1 MSDFEN
7 KNSVVPVVD
16 EEPINLGNLPPTLR
30 EPAPWTTRDTAFAVL
45 TLVCSVIFVS
55 LSLFGGFNLGFTVS
69 FFVLFLL
76 TALYMAKSKIHI
88 KPFPLFCGG
97 AALTLSAVFGIF
109 NDSLINTLLFF
120 AVFALYGVF
129 TSLAYTDCEN
139 SRHGIVYSALNTL
152 IAVPFAF
159 LTEPF
164 RSYGKYCNDNN
175 KKGPN
180 KQVLVGVA
188 ISIPVLSAVIPL
200 LISSDAAF
208 ENLMVSLFSGIGTLI
223 AKILLGAILWVFL
236 FALLFTLKKGL
247 RREEHTV
254 PEPSGYKNLPAATA
268 VTLFTILSVFY
279 AVYLFSQLS
288 YFFGAFAGEYSVTPA
303 SYARRGFFE
312 LCGVCSINLGLIAL
326 ITGLARRNEEG
337 KIPLSVRISATLI
350 CVFSAI
356 FTVTALSKMI
366 LYISFYGL
374 TRLRLLT
381 SVFMVMLGL
390 IFLGV
395 VVSLYLRK
403 FPAAKYI
410 ITVLALLAA
419 AVGFCDVDRTVTF
432 YNVEHYKMG
441 QLEDIDVDHLGGL
454 SDSAVPYLVDLLK
467 LPDTEVREEAARVL
481 YARAEEFYEI
491 DTAEYSKIKLRE
503 IKKGGFSSYNYSR
516 ERAKELIGKN
526 IGKIVELKPYVNEYA
541 EYEFPP
547 DEYYY

>member
-1 MSDFEN
+1 MTDYEN
-7 KNSVVPVVD
+7 ENVINPND
-16 EEPINLGNLPPTLR
+16 EEPINLGDLPPALR
-30 EPAPWTTRDTAFAVL
+30 EPALWTARDTAFAVL
-45 TLVCSVIFVS
+45 TLVCSVFFIS
-55 LSLFGGFNLGFTVS
+55 LSLFGGFNLGFTLS
-69 FFVLFLL
+69 FFVQFLL
-76 TALYMAKSKIHI
+76 TVLYMVKSKLRINA
-88 KPFPLFCGG
+88 FPIFCGG
-97 AALTLSAVFGIF
+97 AALILSAVFGIF

-120 AVFALYGVF
+120 SVFALYGVF
-129 TSLAYTDCEN
+129 VSLSYTDCEN
-139 SRHGIVYSALNTL
+139 SRHGIVYSVLNTL
-152 IAVPFAF
+152 IAAPFAF

-180 KQVLVGVA
+180 KQVLVGIA
-188 ISIPVLSAVIPL
+188 ISIPVLLAVIPL

-247 RREEHTV
+247 RREEYNASV
-254 PEPSGYKNLPAATA
+254 QSSYKNLPAATA

-288 YFFGAFAGEYSVTPA
+288 YFFGAFAGEYSITPA

-350 CVFSAI
+350 CVFSVI
-356 FTVTALSKMI
+356 FTVTALSKML
-366 LYISFYGL
+366 LYIAFYGL

-390 IFLGV
+390 IFVGV
-395 VVSLYLRK
+395 VISLYLRK
-403 FPAAKYI
+403 FPTAKYI
-410 ITVLALLAA
+410 ITVLAVLAL
-419 AVGFCDVDRTVTF
+419 AVGFCDVDRTVAF
-432 YNVEHYKMG
+432 YNVEHYKKG
-441 QLEDIDVDHLGGL
+441 QLEEIDINHLGGL
-454 SDSAVPYLVDLLK
+454 SDPAVPYLAELLDM
-467 LPDTEVREEAARVL
+467 PDTEVREEAARVL

-491 DTAEYSKIKLRE
+491 NTTEHKKIKLKE
-503 IKKGGFSSYNYSR
+503 IKESGFSSYNYSR

-526 IGKIVELKPYVNEYA
+526 IGKIIKYKPEIYPTA
-541 EYEFPP
+541 EDDF
-547 DEYYY
+547 YY